1 METLMGHNRDEWNAE
16 AILIAFQPWEVDVI
30 ARGLGRLAQL
40 ADANP
45 ARYGL
50 FGNGAQPA
58 LAIGEKIDQVL
69 EFQGYG
75 GIEELRNLVEERHGD
90 EVDASAG

>member
-1 METLMGHNRDEWNAE
+1 MGHNRDEWNAE
-16 AILIAFQPWEVDVI
+16 AVLIAFQPWEVDVI

-58 LAIGEKIDQVL
+58 LAVGEKIDQVL

>member
-1 METLMGHNRDEWNAE
+1 MGHNRDEWNAE

>member
-1 METLMGHNRDEWNAE
+1 MTRLVGHNRDEWNAE
-16 AILIAFQPWEVDVI
+16 AVLIAFQPWEIDLI

-50 FGNGAQPA
+50 FGRGAEPA
-58 LAIGEKIDQVL
+58 LAVGEKIDQIL
-69 EFQGYG
+69 EYQGYG
-75 GIEELRNLVEERHGD
+75 GIESLRSLVEERRGD
-90 EVDASAG
+90 GVDTGAY

>member
-1 METLMGHNRDEWNAE
+1 MYAPMGHNRDDWNAE
-16 AILIAFQPWEVDVI
+16 AVLIAFQPWEIDLI

-50 FGNGAQPA
+50 FGHGAEPA
-58 LAIGEKIDQVL
+58 LAVGEKIDQVL
-69 EFQGYG
+69 EYQGYG
-75 GIEELRNLVEERHGD
+75 GIEDLRTLVEERHGD

>member
-1 METLMGHNRDEWNAE
+1 MKALMGHNRDQWNAE
-16 AILIAFQPWEVDVI
+16 AVLIAFQPWEIDLV

-50 FGNGAQPA
+50 LGHGAEPA

-69 EFQGYG
+69 ENQGYG
-75 GIEELRNLVEERHGD
+75 GIEGLRSLVEERRGD
-90 EVDASAG
+90 SIDAAA

>member
-1 METLMGHNRDEWNAE
+1 MGHNRDEWNAE
-16 AILIAFQPWEVDVI
+16 AVLIAFQPWEIDLI

-50 FGNGAQPA
+50 FGQGAEPA
-58 LAIGEKIDQVL
+58 LAVGEKIDQVL
-69 EFQGYG
+69 ELQGHG
-75 GIEELRNLVEERHGD
+75 GIEELRALVAERHGD
-90 EVDASAG
+90 EIDAAA

>member
-58 LAIGEKIDQVL
+58 LAVGEKIDQVL

>member
-1 METLMGHNRDEWNAE
+1 MKALMGHNRDQWNAE
-16 AILIAFQPWEVDVI
+16 AVLIAFQPWEIDLV

-50 FGNGAQPA
+50 LGHGAEPA

-69 EFQGYG
+69 EYQGYG
-75 GIEELRNLVEERHGD
+75 GIEGLRSLVEEQRGD
-90 EVDASAG
+90 SIDAAA

>member
-1 METLMGHNRDEWNAE
+1 MGHNRDAWNAE

-58 LAIGEKIDQVL
+58 LAVGEKIDQVL
-69 EFQGYG
+69 EFQGHG

>member
-1 METLMGHNRDEWNAE
+1 MKTLMGHNRDQWNAE
-16 AILIAFQPWEVDVI
+16 AILIAFQPWEIDLV

-45 ARYGL
+45 TRYGL
-50 FGNGAQPA
+50 LGHGAEPA

-69 EFQGYG
+69 EYQGYE
-75 GIEELRNLVEERHGD
+75 GIEGLRRHVEGQRGD

>member
-1 METLMGHNRDEWNAE
+1 MGHNRDKWNAE
-16 AILIAFQPWEVDVI
+16 ALLIAFQPWEIDVI

-50 FGNGAQPA
+50 FGHGAEPA
-58 LAIGEKIDQVL
+58 LSIGEKIDQVL
-69 EFQGYG
+69 EYQGYG
-75 GIEELRNLVEERHGD
+75 GIEGLRSFVEERRGD
-90 EVDASAG
+90 EIDAAA

>member
-1 METLMGHNRDEWNAE
+1 MRALMGHNRDQWNAE
-16 AILIAFQPWEVDVI
+16 ALLIAFQPWEIDLI

-50 FGNGAQPA
+50 LGHGAEPA
-58 LAIGEKIDQVL
+58 LAIGEKIDEVL
-69 EFQGYG
+69 EYQGYG
-75 GIEELRNLVEERHGD
+75 GIENLRSLVEERRSG

>member
-1 METLMGHNRDEWNAE
+1 MGHNRDEWNAE

-58 LAIGEKIDQVL
+58 LAVGEKIDQVL